1 MLSGMADVS
10 RPDPPPDP
18 STLKLDPVT
27 LRGLAHPLRVR
38 ILGVLREHGPANATT
53 LSQTLGQS
61 TGATSYH
68 LRQLASYGFIA
79 EDTDPPPGSPR
90 GGRERWWKAAH
101 QGTFL
106 DEEVARHS
114 PEVTEAYTRAI
125 AAQYHE
131 RIDRW
136 LNEALTMPEEWTAAA
151 TMSDWRFRLTA
162 AEAKQLHEAVFEL
175 VQRFRRDEP
184 GTDVP
189 GGEVVVFQAQIL
201 PFVSPAGDRT

>member
-1 MLSGMADVS
+1 MLSTM
-10 RPDPPPDP
+10 PDEKRPPDP
-18 STLKLDPVT
+18 STLRLDPVT

-53 LSQTLGQS
+53 LSQMLGQS

-68 LRQLASYGFIA
+68 LRQLASYGFIV
-79 EDTDPPPGSPR
+79 EDTESGR

-101 QGTFL
+101 RGTFL

-114 PEVTEAYTRAI
+114 PEATEAYARAI
-125 AAQYHE
+125 AGQYTE

-136 LNEALTMPEEWTAAA
+136 LNEATSLPEQWAPAVTL
-151 TMSDWRFRLTA
+151 SDWRFRLTP
-162 AEAKQLHEAVFEL
+162 AEAKQLHDAIFEL
-175 VQRFRRDEP
+175 VEGFRRDEP
-184 GTDVP
+184 GVDVP

-201 PFVSPAGDRT
+201 PFTGGRS